1 MTNTAK
7 SQLSHFFKNTPSSA
21 FNQFKHLL
29 VLSLLI
35 TFSFSAR
42 TALGSITTVVTFDSN
57 SRTKV
62 QCVETKARILFN
74 GQTYG
79 LITSPYTGRTWLD
92 RNLGATRTAISST
105 DAAAYGDLYQ
115 WGRKQDGHESR
126 TSGTTSAQK
135 DSIFSTTDKFITGSF
150 DWVSAGVDNDG
161 SKRASVWID
170 GEANDICPVGF
181 NVPTKMDLENEMTLA
196 GIDAP
201 NTLDKAFSSFLRIP
215 AAGFRNRATGGAI
228 LNTVSLAA
236 LWTRNA
242 SVSTGGVQQAK
253 YLSIDR
259 TGANYNSLDRAYG
272 MSVRCIK
279 SKLVTLEITDD
290 TNGKVRA
297 GKFVTFKFEFSK
309 PVFGFTIKDVNIKNG
324 TIKAGTTLTPVRTD
338 NTLWTLVVRPA
349 QEEDRNSGKP
359 SKVSFL
365 SVTVPAGSV
374 VGTKDNENATKSS
387 RRIELQTAPSFRSL
401 WAVDASV
408 NNNPSLAD
416 RITGIPDSRLELG
429 DRQQLNDP
437 HSWIEARVVNADGSK
452 NYGSRAIFTLTYAES
467 IYIRS
472 IVIRETFNTR
482 EGGQT
487 VWGIDSEGNQVRL
500 YGFGRDT
507 VVPANSNLRGFVN
520 DRTIMLRPEVRKKG
534 PFKIIKIVVGSGYRE
549 TPDAVDAIQINGTL
563 EPPI

>member
-62 QCVETKARILFN
+62 QCVETKATILFN
-74 GQTYG
+74 RQTYG

-126 TSGTTSAQK
+126 TSGTTSVQK

-259 TGANYNSLDRAYG
+259 TG
-272 MSVRCIK
+272 
-279 SKLVTLEITDD
+279 
-290 TNGKVRA
+290 
-297 GKFVTFKFEFSK
+297 
-309 PVFGFTIKDVNIKNG
+309 
-324 TIKAGTTLTPVRTD
+324 
-338 NTLWTLVVRPA
+338 
-349 QEEDRNSGKP
+349 
-359 SKVSFL
+359 
-365 SVTVPAGSV
+365 
-374 VGTKDNENATKSS
+374 
-387 RRIELQTAPSFRSL
+387 
-401 WAVDASV
+401 
-408 NNNPSLAD
+408 
-416 RITGIPDSRLELG
+416 
-429 DRQQLNDP
+429 
-437 HSWIEARVVNADGSK
+437 
-452 NYGSRAIFTLTYAES
+452 
-467 IYIRS
+467 
-472 IVIRETFNTR
+472 
-482 EGGQT
+482 
-487 VWGIDSEGNQVRL
+487 
-500 YGFGRDT
+500 
-507 VVPANSNLRGFVN
+507 
-520 DRTIMLRPEVRKKG
+520 
-534 PFKIIKIVVGSGYRE
+534 
-549 TPDAVDAIQINGTL
+549 
-563 EPPI
+563 

>member
-62 QCVETKARILFN
+62 QCVETKATILFN
-74 GQTYG
+74 RQTYG

-126 TSGTTSAQK
+126 TSGTTSVQK

-259 TGANYNSLDRAYG
+259 TGVSYNSLDRAYG
-272 MSVRCIK
+272 FSVRCIQTK
-279 SKLVTLEITDD
+279 FGVPATNDPVDPSTQDIIMFKGEEYKTIISSSPTGRGRIWLDRNLGATKVATSKTDTAAYGTYYGFGEAVCPLGFGAPSLKDLLDNFRIIDNDITN
-290 TNGKVRA
+290 TALALSSVFKFSPA
-297 GKFVTFKFEFSK
+297 GKEKQ
-309 PVFGFTIKDVNIKNG
+309 N
-324 TIKAGTTLTPVRTD
+324 
-338 NTLWTLVVRPA
+338 
-349 QEEDRNSGKP
+349 
-359 SKVSFL
+359 
-365 SVTVPAGSV
+365 
-374 VGTKDNENATKSS
+374 
-387 RRIELQTAPSFRSL
+387 
-401 WAVDASV
+401 
-408 NNNPSLAD
+408 
-416 RITGIPDSRLELG
+416 G
-429 DRQQLNDP
+429 DRV
-437 HSWIEARVVNADGSK
+437 EVG
-452 NYGSRAIFTLTYAES
+452 E
-467 IYIRS
+467 
-472 IVIRETFNTR
+472 
-482 EGGQT
+482 
-487 VWGIDSEGNQVRL
+487 QVRL
-500 YGFGRDT
+500 WSKQDDHSFLGPWNLRIRDDFGVELFEDSRNEKMPVRCVKDLKELPEGKIPELETEDPLDPGFG
-507 VVPANSNLRGFVN
+507 V
-520 DRTIMLRPEVRKKG
+520 G
-534 PFKIIKIVVGSGYRE
+534 PLPKIPK
-549 TPDAVDAIQINGTL
+549 D
-563 EPPI
+563 